1 MVYHHIRF
9 NTFFSCLHVL
19 SSFSW
24 KISKHLSVSYVL
36 TFFFQ
41 ITYDY
46 LLLCFFGR
54 PLEKLLLILKVL
66 HLLDQTLSSILSKW
80 LNHYSLSS
88 CKHFLMLFNF
98 ILVISSSAET
108 LVSGLTL
115 QSHLIILA
123 WFLPNLITPPS
134 LTGQISSWCNIT
146 LLGNLC
152 WQTKALNLWTYTV
165 HSWSF

>member
-1 MVYHHIRF
+1 M
-9 NTFFSCLHVL
+9 C
-19 SSFSW
+19 W
-24 KISKHLSVSYVL
+24 AVSHEKYPS
-36 TFFFQ
+36 
-41 ITYDY
+41 IY
-46 LLLCFFGR
+46 LLAMSSLFSFRSLMITSFYVFFGR

-80 LNHYSLSS
+80 LKHYSLSS